1 MVEEIRL
8 SSPQSPSNARSA
20 VWSISVKNANRQ
32 NCSATTWKRK
42 GFLLVSLCVLISAPA
57 LSSCKKKTETAN
69 STELCSVAYR
79 GDDILIRSF
88 LQKGANVNIRDNNGC
103 TPITVAVGGGHL
115 STVKLLIENGA
126 DVNAPCNSGANPL
139 FIAADRGQGNIL
151 RLLLDNGA
159 DVNRTDSM
167 GGSALMHAIN
177 RGHTD
182 IVRDL
187 LEKGAEVNLRLKYG
201 ETPLILAVKKENEA
215 VVKLLLEKGADVRAT
230 AHNEMSSLQFA
241 IEKGNAGIAQLL
253 IDKGAD
259 VNLRASDGYTPMTLA
274 RSNKLDKIVAL
285 LQAAGVREPVDN
297 FHAAAAE
304 YREKQEKARREIE
317 KKGLEFLVTDANVQ
331 FYVKPAS
338 IRKIG
343 NDTCQATIWEY
354 YFDIDELNEISM
366 ELNCAERTYR
376 HLSNVLL
383 DLTGKVLQVTPVDSY
398 TLHDAGNI
406 QNGTFMHRILMRVCG
421 GK

>member
-1 MVEEIRL
+1 MKI
-8 SSPQSPSNARSA
+8 
-20 VWSISVKNANRQ
+20 ANGQ
-32 NCSATTWKRK
+32 DSSATAWKRK
-42 GFLLVSLCVLISAPA
+42 GFLLASLCILVSAPA
-57 LSSCKKKTETAN
+57 MSSCKKKSETTN

-79 GDDILIRSF
+79 GDDILVRSF
-88 LQKGANVNIRDNNGC
+88 LQKGANVNSRDNNGC
-103 TPITVAVGGGHL
+103 TPIIGAVGGGHL

-139 FIAADRGQGNIL
+139 FIAADQGHGDIL
-151 RLLLDNGA
+151 RLLLDKGA
-159 DVNRTDSM
+159 DVNRTDPI
-167 GGSALMHAIN
+167 GGSALMNAIY

-182 IVRDL
+182 IVRYL
-187 LEKGAEVNLRLKYG
+187 LEKGAEVNLRLKEG
-201 ETPLILAVKKENEA
+201 ETPLIMAVQKENEA
-215 VVKLLLEKGADVRAT
+215 VVRMLLDKGADVRAK

-241 IEKGNAGIAQLL
+241 IEKGNTGIAQML
-253 IDKGAD
+253 IEKGAD
-259 VNLRASDGYTPMTLA
+259 VNLRASNGYTPMALA
-274 RSNKLDKIVAL
+274 RSKKLDKIVTL
-285 LQAAGVREPVDN
+285 LQAAGVREPVDSS
-297 FHAAAAE
+297 HAAAAE
-304 YREKQEKARREIE
+304 YREKQEKTRREIE

-366 ELNCAERTYR
+366 ELNCTERTYH

-383 DLTGKVLQVTPVDSY
+383 DLTGKVLKVTPVDSY

-406 QNGTFMHRILMRVCG
+406 QNGTFMHRILTRVCG
-421 GK
+421 GQ